1 MTYKLGIFGHPLSH
15 SISPVF
21 QQAAL
26 DELKINASY
35 EAWDVPPSSLVG
47 RIEELRNPI
56 YLGANV
62 TIPHKESSIKL
73 VDELDPLAEKIGS
86 LNTIVNR
93 KGKLFGYNTDAD
105 AFLKALKLTESFEP
119 TDANVLIIGAGG
131 AARAAVCS
139 LLEFNISRL
148 VIANRTVD
156 RAISLGKYFSSS
168 IEVLAIGMNDSRL
181 TEYARKSS
189 LIINCSA
196 MGMKNGSAEQ
206 LSPLGSAA
214 IQEGALVCDMVYN
227 PAMTPL
233 LVEAEK
239 SGASTVGGLPM
250 LIYQGA
256 AAFELWTG
264 TSPPIAVMFRAA
276 EKALGVSQ

>member
-1 MTYKLGIFGHPLSH
+1 MTCKLGIFGYPLSH

-35 EAWDVPPSSLVG
+35 EAWEVPPSGLAS

-62 TIPHKESSIKL
+62 TIPHKESAMDL

-93 KGKLFGYNTDAD
+93 KGKLLGYNTDAGG
-105 AFLKALKLTESFEP
+105 FLKALKSTESFDP
-119 TDANVLIIGAGG
+119 KGANVLIIGAGG

-139 LLEFNISRL
+139 LLGLNISRL
-148 VIANRTVD
+148 VIANRTLD

-168 IEVLAIGMNDSRL
+168 IEVSAIGMNDSRL
-181 TEYARKSS
+181 TEYARRSK
-189 LIINCSA
+189 LIINCTS
-196 MGMKNGSAEQ
+196 MGMKNGPAEQ
-206 LSPLGSAA
+206 LSPLGSTA
-214 IQEGALVCDMVYN
+214 IQEGSLVCDMVYN

-233 LVEAEK
+233 LVEAIK
-239 SGASTVGGLPM
+239 SGASTLGGVSM
-250 LIYQGA
+250 LIHQGA
-256 AAFELWTG
+256 AAFELWTDA
-264 TSPPIAVMFRAA
+264 TPPIGVMFRSAK
-276 EKALGVSQ
+276 KALELNQ

>member
-1 MTYKLGIFGHPLSH
+1 
-15 SISPVF
+15 VF

-26 DELKINASY
+26 DALKINARY
-35 EAWDVPPSSLVG
+35 EAWEVPPSGLAS

-62 TIPHKESSIKL
+62 TIPHKESAMDL

-93 KGKLFGYNTDAD
+93 KGKLLGYNTDAGG
-105 AFLKALKLTESFEP
+105 FLKALKSTESFDP
-119 TDANVLIIGAGG
+119 KGANVLIIGAGG

-139 LLEFNISRL
+139 LLGLNISRL
-148 VIANRTVD
+148 VIANRTLD

-168 IEVLAIGMNDSRL
+168 IEVSAIGMNDSRL
-181 TEYARKSS
+181 TEYARRSK
-189 LIINCSA
+189 LIINCTS
-196 MGMKNGSAEQ
+196 MGMKNGPAEQ
-206 LSPLGSAA
+206 LSPLGSTA
-214 IQEGALVCDMVYN
+214 IQEGSLVCDMVYN

-233 LVEAEK
+233 LVEAIK
-239 SGASTVGGLPM
+239 SGASTLGGVSM

-256 AAFELWTG
+256 AAFELWTD
-264 TSPPIAVMFRAA
+264 TTPPIGVMFRAA
-276 EKALGVSQ
+276 KKALELNQ